1 MFPSEASLTRLAG
14 AVMCEQD
21 EEWSESY
28 YFSERRMAEF
38 YEDGPK
44 PELPTEAQNEELRIL
59 AEQAIRAS
67 PELTDRMEAA

>member
-1 MFPSEASLTRLAG
+1 
-14 AVMCEQD
+14 
-21 EEWSESY
+21 
-28 YFSERRMAEF
+28 MAEF

-44 PELPTEAQNEELRIL
+44 PELPIEARNEELRIL